1 MSQTT
6 TLRRV
11 RVLLTALLGVLFV
24 GMLLYR
30 FVLPRLA
37 AAPVASDPHQGMH
50 DTVADPAY
58 KGTWLDPPKPLGDFT
73 LTSQEGT
80 PLSLSDLRGKP
91 ALLFFGYTSCPDVC
105 PTTLAD
111 FKQIQ
116 TALGV
121 QAEDVTFVLVSVDGV
136 RDTPARLAEY
146 LKPFG
151 NGFVGLTGDSTT
163 VAQVAKTFG
172 AYFEPVDGAG
182 GGDYLVDH
190 GAYTFLVDD
199 AGNLRAVYSYG
210 TRPDLLA
217 TDLRQLLDERA
228 S

>member
-1 MSQTT
+1 MSQMT
-6 TLRRV
+6 TLQKARA
-11 RVLLTALLGVLFV
+11 LLTALLGVLLV
-24 GMLLYR
+24 GMLAYR
-30 FVLPRLA
+30 FALPRLI
-37 AAPVASDPHQGMH
+37 AAPVATNPHEGMH
-50 DTVADPAY
+50 AAADPAY
-58 KGTWLDPPKPLGDFT
+58 QGTWLEPPKPLGDFT
-73 LTSQEGT
+73 LTSQQGR

-116 TALGV
+116 TALGA
-121 QAEDVTFVLVSVDGV
+121 QAEEVSFVLVSVDGV

-151 NGFVGLTGDSTT
+151 AGFVGLTGDAAT
-163 VAQVAKTFG
+163 VAQVAKSFG
-172 AYFEPVDGAG
+172 AYFEPVDSSG

-210 TRPDLLA
+210 TRPEVLA
-217 TDLRQLLDERA
+217 TDLRQLLSQSA